1 MPASH
6 NWFLRELLLRTY
18 FSLNSALVLASGA
31 FAAYGTESKKKEQ
44 EQETEKE
51 TNKRRKNERDVRACW
66 KIGQQKQ
73 RQTKNN
79 KQTTERIQSLT
90 SNMT

>member
-1 MPASH
+1 MGPK
-6 NWFLRELLLRTY
+6 
-18 FSLNSALVLASGA
+18 V
-31 FAAYGTESKKKEQ
+31 KKKEQ